1 MKFKAKIQPDIF
13 NRYCVEV
20 LDQNS
25 NKIYES
31 NFFPSVTAAT
41 KEAVRVAKT
50 QENFESIDVKM
61 LRRRKLQSTC

>member
-1 MKFKAKIQPDIF
+1 MRYKAQIQPDIF
-13 NRYCVEV
+13 NRYCVEI

-31 NFFPSVTAAT
+31 NFFPSVAAAT
-41 KEAVRVAKT
+41 KEAIRVAKT

-61 LRRRKLQSTC
+61 LGRRKMQTTC